1 MVCTDVL
8 GNCDFGES
16 YDGQINL
23 WSKSREVAPNHEC
36 TDRLVVGE
44 GLVSLFFIMKKL
56 RVILYDGQIRQGVI
70 AFGIQNFVCAPRW
83 QDPFT
88 GVGPGLPPVYKRNTN
103 TFCEPT
109 PSNDWTTY

>member
-8 GNCDFGES
+8 GDCDYGES

-56 RVILYDGQIRQGVI
+56 RVILCDREIRQAKGLLHLGYR
-70 AFGIQNFVCAPRW
+70 FFSCAVLAI
-83 QDPFT
+83 PFT
-88 GVGPGLPPVYKRNTN
+88 GVGPSLPPRL
-103 TFCEPT
+103 
-109 PSNDWTTY
+109 